1 MKIKLII
8 TFILFII
15 FIIIIKNKHF
25 KDFNYIND
33 INKSDYENIEFA
45 IIKRLECPICG
56 LFSDYIVYLGCIN
69 LFLTKGFL
77 PIINFGSFNYN
88 LKSNNSNNTLIDNQW
103 EFFFYQPLG
112 YTLNDIIKNAKN
124 IQFFEC
130 NSSIFRP
137 DENIFFNKVLLNF
150 WHNIAKI
157 YLPIKKNILIEV
169 NSIKKN
175 LFGNSNNI
183 LGILIRGTDYIAMKP
198 KNHSIPPTSSMVI
211 KDLKEFYLKNKYD
224 YFFISTEDDLIRE
237 QFIKEFNSKL
247 KFLISKKI
255 NYDYKSKNYLYLNQN
270 IDLKFIKIYL
280 LNMIILSKCIDII
293 TARTSGALGVFI
305 LSNGFRNSK
314 IYNLGYYI

>member
-1 MKIKLII
+1 
-8 TFILFII
+8 
-15 FIIIIKNKHF
+15 
-25 KDFNYIND
+25 
-33 INKSDYENIEFA
+33 
-45 IIKRLECPICG
+45 
-56 LFSDYIVYLGCIN
+56 
-69 LFLTKGFL
+69 
-77 PIINFGSFNYN
+77 
-88 LKSNNSNNTLIDNQW
+88 
-103 EFFFYQPLG
+103 
-112 YTLNDIIKNAKN
+112 
-124 IQFFEC
+124 
-130 NSSIFRP
+130 
-137 DENIFFNKVLLNF
+137 
-150 WHNIAKI
+150 
-157 YLPIKKNILIEV
+157 
-169 NSIKKN
+169 
-175 LFGNSNNI
+175 
-183 LGILIRGTDYIAMKP
+183 MKP